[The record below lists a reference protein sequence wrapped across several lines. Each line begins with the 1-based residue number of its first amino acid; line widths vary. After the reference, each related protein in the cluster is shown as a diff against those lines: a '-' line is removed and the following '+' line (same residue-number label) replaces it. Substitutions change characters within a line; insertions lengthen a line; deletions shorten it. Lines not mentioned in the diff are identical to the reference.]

1 MQTYC
6 YKPQEIVTGLYINL
20 MIFFFFL
27 LFIPLKNVVP
37 NVCGVYVHAEG
48 RKCEKRHRKE
58 RRRLLCIMFFIVM
71 HCNVL

>member
-1 MQTYC
+1 MQTSR

-20 MIFFFFL
+20 MILFL

-37 NVCGVYVHAEG
+37 NICGVYVHAEG
-48 RKCEKRHRKE
+48 RKCERQHRKE